1 MATDINKMEGLENMG
16 VDPFDAPIP
25 GESLTSDPESPKK
38 WEQAPQFSTEK
49 DAIQHVFLALT
60 EEGNYEQVVDIMRD
74 GVPIDMIAQTY
85 LFKGFQEGAWSTDL
99 MLLLVEPTI
108 YILMWL
114 ADEMGVDAVLDSD
127 GDDWEDEVESK
138 MRSDMKEDLNIMSP
152 PPQVPQSILAQMD
165 SFKEKV
171 GAQE

>member
-1 MATDINKMEGLENMG
+1 
-16 VDPFDAPIP
+16 
-25 GESLTSDPESPKK
+25 
-38 WEQAPQFSTEK
+38 
-49 DAIQHVFLALT
+49 
-60 EEGNYEQVVDIMRD
+60 MRD
-74 GVPIDMIAQTY
+74 GVPMDMIAQTY

-99 MLLLVEPTI
+99 MMLLIEPTI

-114 ADEMGVDAVLDSD
+114 ADEMGVDAILDSD

-138 MRSDMKEDLNIMSP
+138 MRSDMKEDINMMSP